1 MTGIAKSGTTE
12 NQLHNNFDRPVAQ
25 AGSAVGLACFLDVE
39 TTGLSSSYDEIV
51 ELALCLFEFTRDTGE
66 ITNIVDQY
74 VGLREP
80 DRQIS
85 RGAGMVHGLS
95 MDDVRGKCLDTG
107 RVETMLEKAEF
118 LIAHNASFD
127 RGFMIRMF
135 QACSGKQWLCS
146 MNGINW
152 KGKGFTSRG
161 LQNLLR
167 DHGIKVKR
175 SHRAR
180 DDVRATIKLL
190 SQRDSSGKSYFFEL
204 LEKLGSKTAGTEK
217 RF

>member
-1 MTGIAKSGTTE
+1 MAGIARTETKE
-12 NQLHNNFDRPVAQ
+12 NQIHNTFERAAAQ
-25 AGSAVGLACFLDVE
+25 AGSVGIACFLDVE

-66 ITNIVDQY
+66 ITGIVDQY

-80 DRQIS
+80 DRHIS
-85 RGAGMVHGLS
+85 RGAAMVHGLS
-95 MDDVRGKCLDTG
+95 MDDVRGKCLDID
-107 RVETMLEKAEF
+107 RVEAMLGKAEF

-127 RGFMIRMF
+127 RGFMVRMF

-190 SQRDSSGKSYFFEL
+190 SQRDGSGKCYFFEL
-204 LEKLGSKTAGTEK
+204 LEKLGSKSSGNEK